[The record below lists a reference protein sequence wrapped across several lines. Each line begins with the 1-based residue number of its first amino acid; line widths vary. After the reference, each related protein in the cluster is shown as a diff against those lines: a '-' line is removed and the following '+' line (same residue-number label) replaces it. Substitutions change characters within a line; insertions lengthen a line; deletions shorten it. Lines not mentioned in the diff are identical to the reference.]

1 LHDKRANYGIGTF
14 ASTEGQFPGLA
25 RDGRV
30 FNLRKHLGADASVRG
45 ILDDWDAS
53 LARLQDLA
61 NKLAPGDA
69 DYELAELRPLPP
81 VQPCGQIFQAGA
93 NYHQHVIDLMTG
105 AEQRGDSSDGL
116 TATADREAAAAALE
130 ERARTGRPFVFL
142 GSAHTMIGAN
152 DKVVLPYDSTQP
164 DWELELAAV
173 IGRPARRLPRERAL
187 EAVAGYTICNDLT
200 SRDALNRSD
209 VRGLGIDWL
218 AGKNSPTFLPT
229 GPVIVPAAQVAD
241 PMSLRLELKV
251 NGRVM
256 QDETTADMLFDIATL
271 IEHISTVAELRP
283 GDLLL
288 TGSPAGNGASHGV
301 FLKPGDV
308 IEATI
313 EGLGSQRNEC
323 VAEPDAEAQARSWQA
338 FPTGKAV
345 ANSFDCGHPGP
356 APH

>member
-1 LHDKRANYGIGTF
+1 LNEDGVKYGIGTF
-14 ASTEGQFPGLA
+14 ASKGAQFPGLA

-30 FNLRKHLGADASVRG
+30 FDLCRHLGVDASVRR
-45 ILDDWDAS
+45 ILDNWDS
-53 LARLQDLA
+53 NLARLQDLA
-61 NKLAPGDA
+61 NTLAPADA

-105 AEQRGDSSDGL
+105 AERRGDSSDGL
-116 TATADREAAAAALE
+116 NATADREAAAAALE

-152 DKVVLPYDSTQP
+152 DRVVLPYDSSQP
-164 DWELELAAV
+164 DWEVELAAV

-200 SRDALNRSD
+200 SRDALNRPD

-256 QDETTADMLFDIATL
+256 QDETTTDMLFDIATL

-283 GDLLL
+283 GDFLL

-313 EGLGSQRNEC
+313 EGLGSQRNMC
-323 VAEPDAEAQARSWQA
+323 VAEQDAGAPSEELAAVPDGEGGRE
-338 FPTGKAV
+338 
-345 ANSFDCGHPGP
+345 
-356 APH
+356 

>member
-1 LHDKRANYGIGTF
+1 LNETGVTYGIGTF
-14 ASTEGQFPGLA
+14 ASTGEPFPGLA
-25 RDGRV
+25 RDGHV
-30 FNLRKHLGADASVRG
+30 FDLRRHFGTDTSIRRM
-45 ILDDWDAS
+45 LDDWDAS

-61 NKLAPGDA
+61 KMLAPADA

-93 NYHQHVIDLMTG
+93 NYHQHVIDLMAG
-105 AEQRGDSSDGL
+105 AAERGDRSDGMN
-116 TATADREAAAAALE
+116 AAADREAAAAALE

-142 GSAHTMIGAN
+142 GSAHALAGAN
-152 DKVVLPYDSTQP
+152 DTVVLPYDSSQP

-200 SRDALNRSD
+200 SRDALNRPD

-229 GPVIVPAAQVAD
+229 GPWIVPAAQIAD
-241 PMSLRLELKV
+241 PMSLRIELKV

-271 IEHISTVAELRP
+271 IEHISKVAELRP
-283 GDLLL
+283 GDLVL

-308 IEATI
+308 IEAAI
-313 EGLGSQRNEC
+313 EGIGSQRNKC
-323 VAEPDAEAQARSWQA
+323 VAEREAAA
-338 FPTGKAV
+338 
-345 ANSFDCGHPGP
+345 PGEELAAIRKREGDP
-356 APH
+356 E